1 MIEDHASNDSGC
13 SAGSESAALSPT
25 DIDVDEVEE
34 TLNDELTNSTTEKNE
49 NKQTI
54 EQMKEEERES
64 NNNLEFSHFL
74 YWRVP
79 IPDLDFEISAQSTL
93 MHEESDDNSVEKQS
107 SQLDLATEPTE
118 PIAMTMADESKESG
132 GINMSDDHKMFQCN
146 TKSRNG
152 TNLWNSFNKTS
163 LTFDESEDSND
174 VKNKINLVPNDSF
187 STTITTN
194 IFTSISSSTP
204 TDVLVV
210 REPLLGLYPNKS
222 ESDDFMSL
230 SFGESMPMGSG
241 FVLQYR
247 KPPPSQDII
256 PNDLLEHY
264 LSMTNPI
271 HYQTIDPD
279 LSHHCAYSL
288 PAVALTLG
296 RQNWPCLRETYELLA
311 AEMQWKVRWTLASSL
326 HQMSLILGSDL
337 TTRDLLPIFLSFMKD
352 LDEVRFGILQNLAS
366 FLKLLLRPQQQGIL
380 PKISEFLK
388 MDNNRNWRFR
398 YTLAKQIIEL
408 ANLYNV
414 SEIREYLLPIG
425 LVLLVDKGILLSVE
439 FISISITN
447 HFLFTFQIISFLV
460 SEVRLAA
467 ISLISVLIK
476 QIFESE
482 NNSTQCGDNKLDI
495 IEELN
500 THFANS
506 SKWIHRQTYIL
517 LCEQLVQNASLSIP
531 LFIDGMLEHL
541 LNMSTDNVPNIR
553 LVLARTIVNTLWPI
567 GN

>member
-34 TLNDELTNSTTEKNE
+34 TLNDELTNSATDKDE

-54 EQMKEEERES
+54 EQIKEEKRES
-64 NNNLEFSHFL
+64 NNNLEFGHFM

-79 IPDLDFEISAQSTL
+79 IPDLDLEISAQSTH
-93 MHEESDDNSVEKQS
+93 MHEECDENSVEKQS
-107 SQLDLATEPTE
+107 LATEPTE
-118 PIAMTMADESKESG
+118 PIAMTMADESKEIS
-132 GINMSDDHKMFQCN
+132 GINMSDDHKMFECN
-146 TKSRNG
+146 TKDRNR
-152 TNLWNSFNKTS
+152 TNLWNNFNKTS

-222 ESDDFMSL
+222 ENDDFMSL

-247 KPPPSQDII
+247 KPSPSQDII

-408 ANLYNV
+408 ANLYNA

-425 LVLLVDKGILLSVE
+425 LVLLVDKGILLSV
-439 FISISITN
+439 
-447 HFLFTFQIISFLV
+447 
-460 SEVRLAA
+460 
-467 ISLISVLIK
+467 
-476 QIFESE
+476 
-482 NNSTQCGDNKLDI
+482 
-495 IEELN
+495 
-500 THFANS
+500 
-506 SKWIHRQTYIL
+506 
-517 LCEQLVQNASLSIP
+517 
-531 LFIDGMLEHL
+531 
-541 LNMSTDNVPNIR
+541 
-553 LVLARTIVNTLWPI
+553 
-567 GN
+567 

>member
-34 TLNDELTNSTTEKNE
+34 TLNDELTNSTTDKNE

-54 EQMKEEERES
+54 EKMKEEERES
-64 NNNLEFSHFL
+64 NNNLEFSNFL

-79 IPDLDFEISAQSTL
+79 IPDLDFEIRAQSTH
-93 MHEESDDNSVEKQS
+93 MHQECDDNSEEKQS
-107 SQLDLATEPTE
+107 SQLNLATESTE
-118 PIAMTMADESKESG
+118 PIAMTMADESKESS
-132 GINMSDDHKMFQCN
+132 GINMCDDHKMFQCN
-146 TKSRNG
+146 AKDRNR
-152 TNLWNSFNKTS
+152 TNLWDSFNKTS

-204 TDVLVV
+204 TDGIVV

-222 ESDDFMSL
+222 ENDDFMSF

-408 ANLYNV
+408 ANLYNA
-414 SEIREYLLPIG
+414 SQIREYLLPIG
-425 LVLLVDKGILLSVE
+425 LVLLVDKGILLSVQSQYQ
-439 FISISITN
+439 IQTT
-447 HFLFTFQIISFLV
+447 FLFTFLIISFLV